1 MKPIHIR
8 QFWDSSLSPLYHP
21 LRIFFRHRGLALPSS
36 QLCRLAD
43 RGATGHGE
51 AIFVATTAQRRLAA
65 AEDDDVLT
73 TLRLAH
79 NEIIH
84 LTDLERAQFIAAV
97 APGVEE
103 QRQRFAID
111 SSAFLNPNTAIPRE
125 GV

>member
-21 LRIFFRHRGLALPSS
+21 LRTLFRHRGLALPSG

-84 LTDLERAQFIAAV
+84 LTDVERAQFIAAV
-97 APGVEE
+97 GPVVEE
-103 QRQRFAID
+103 QRQRFGD
-111 SSAFLNPNTAIPRE
+111 RLFSFLAS
-125 GV
+125 